1 MDNGYSHAS
10 QAFGKSGMMG
20 KWHTSQ
26 DGAGRGQG
34 RTPLRGQAQHTS
46 KKSLQAEKTPIP
58 SLMTVSTKILVDSL
72 PLFAFRGV
80 CWVLPVLDGLV
91 GVTLR
96 SVF

>member
-1 MDNGYSHAS
+1 M
-10 QAFGKSGMMG
+10 
-20 KWHTSQ
+20 
-26 DGAGRGQG
+26 
-34 RTPLRGQAQHTS
+34 HTS

>member
-10 QAFGKSGMMG
+10 QALGNSGMIG
-20 KWHTSQ
+20 KGHTSQ
-26 DGAGRGQG
+26 DRARRGQG
-34 RTPLRGQAQHTS
+34 RTLLRGQAQHRS

-58 SLMTVSTKILVDSL
+58 SLMTISTKILVDSL

-91 GVTLR
+91 GAKLR